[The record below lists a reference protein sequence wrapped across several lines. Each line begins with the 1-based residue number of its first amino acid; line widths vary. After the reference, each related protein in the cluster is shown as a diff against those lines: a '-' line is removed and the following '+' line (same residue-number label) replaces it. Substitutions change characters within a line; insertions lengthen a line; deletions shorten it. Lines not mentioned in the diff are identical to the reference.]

1 MNDHKCSKEDF
12 ELINDHWVCKC
23 GAPLP
28 TPTTEQLLQECREA
42 YNKELNRVRRLK
54 GILDMVAAFVTVKVD
69 EESAARINEWVDKAM
84 RSD

>member
-28 TPTTEQLLQECREA
+28 TPTTEQLLQECRKA
-42 YNKELNRVRRLK
+42 YNKELNRTRRLE
-54 GILDMVAAFVTVKVD
+54 GLLDVIAAFVEVQHNEKTATWIRKKK
-69 EESAARINEWVDKAM
+69 EEAIKG
-84 RSD
+84 